1 MWPNQSKNKG
11 NISYKKKHGTTD
23 RKKYLEILISESN
36 YLQVPPWFMCS
47 GQSEEVW
54 GKTC

>member
-23 RKKYLEILISESN
+23 RKKYLEILISEST
-36 YLQVPPWFMCS
+36 YLQVPPWFLCS